1 MGVKR
6 WDVSQA
12 EFPHG
17 GKQGGGVDEMISRT
31 EKLGFPKVSP
41 RLPMLNTALLVSSWG

>member
-1 MGVKR
+1 MAMGVKR
-6 WDVSQA
+6 WDVSQS

-17 GKQGGGVDEMISRT
+17 GKGMDEMISGA
-31 EKLGFPKVSP
+31 EKLGFPWVSL